1 MIDRLVD
8 YVVSDAPRTR
18 DFRLAALALA
28 VLTVFLFTFR
38 QPVYPGP
45 DFDEGA
51 YVNVAKTFAEDGIYA
66 EKNLDGYN
74 FLGPVISTGPTVILP
89 IALLFKFVDPSIPAA
104 RLTIAA
110 YGLLMMASFAILCL
124 RLMRPQAVL
133 LAVLL
138 VLFGW
143 GNQMPYMFRL
153 VIGEG
158 PGLALLF
165 TGLVLWLTERSGP
178 IRLVLTGVLFGL
190 VTITKVQYAFFVLPA
205 LLLMWI
211 ANMLWYRQ
219 RRWDYFVIPG
229 IVSGVIFFGW
239 TYFTYF
245 LNGVGIR
252 DPAADMSTVQ
262 AAAGSAYFVL
272 DVTNKVQNV
281 YNLVNGTIHG
291 GLFIP
296 AALYGLWRSR
306 RRTGDGLIWGILTAM
321 LLLSSGFYIL
331 SIGWVRLSI
340 ATKIMAALFVAA
352 FVFDAFKAVVQA
364 TRSTTSRDSDMTPRW
379 IALMLVAGWLIFTVV
394 LPSFRA
400 IYYVVRLGD
409 ASAYMVGAYLTE
421 NAPPETIVESWEK
434 ELSLISDHV
443 YHFPPQ
449 LVEAQVNAYE
459 HRLSDTPA
467 GELYDFRDF
476 VDPAYVVIGPLG
488 RKGELYS
495 AEKLADFAL
504 VETFGP
510 YEIYARR

>member
-1 MIDRLVD
+1 MIDRLID
-8 YVVSDAPRTR
+8 YVVSDRPRAR
-18 DFRLAALALA
+18 DLRLAAFALA
-28 VLTVFLFTFR
+28 ALTVFLFTFR
-38 QPVYPGP
+38 LPVYPGP

-110 YGLLMMASFAILCL
+110 YGLLMMVSFTLVCL
-124 RLMRPQAVL
+124 RLMRPQAAL

-143 GNQMPYMFRL
+143 GNQMPYLFRL

-165 TGLVLWLTERSGP
+165 TGLVLWLTQRPGP
-178 IRLVLTGVLFGL
+178 IRLVMVGVLFGL
-190 VTITKVQYAFFVLPA
+190 VTITKVQYAFFVLPT

-211 ANMLWYRQ
+211 ANGVWYRQ
-219 RRWDYFVIPG
+219 QRWDYFVIPG

-239 TYFTYF
+239 TYFIYF
-245 LNGVGIR
+245 VNGIGIR

-262 AAAGSAYFVL
+262 AAVGSAYFVL
-272 DVTNKVQNV
+272 DITNKVQNT
-281 YNLVNGTIHG
+281 YSLVNGLVHG

-296 AALYGLWRSR
+296 AVLYGLWRSS
-306 RRTGDGLIWGILTAM
+306 RRTGDGLFWGILTAM

-340 ATKIMAALFVAA
+340 ATKIIAALFVAA
-352 FVFDAFKAVVQA
+352 FVFDAFKAVA
-364 TRSTTSRDSDMTPRW
+364 RSARSDGAAAPALTPRW
-379 IALMLVAGWLIFTVV
+379 IALTLVSGWLAFTVI
-394 LPSFRA
+394 LPSLRA
-400 IYYVVRLGD
+400 MYYVVRLGD
-409 ASAYMVGAYLTE
+409 ASAYRVGEYLTE
-421 NAPPETIVESWEK
+421 NAPPETVVESWEK

-467 GELYDFRDF
+467 GELYDFRDY
-476 VDPAYVVIGPLG
+476 VNAEYVVIGPLG

-495 AEKLADFAL
+495 PEKLADFEL
-504 VETFGP
+504 VETFGA